1 MDSAGHSQRYLV
13 IMMYTQHKIQ
23 VTQTQKKKIRMK
35 KQTET
40 ERHDQ
45 RDSSSSLL
53 AKRTV
58 RRLCLSSERDIYK
71 RIIIISLFF
80 KSFLSAVICKYN
92 ITSFFDD
99 PFHFAFL
106 CFISILSPVLLFL
119 EL

>member
-58 RRLCLSSERDIYK
+58 RRCSSERDIYK

-92 ITSFFDD
+92 ITSF
-99 PFHFAFL
+99 
-106 CFISILSPVLLFL
+106 
-119 EL
+119 

>member
-58 RRLCLSSERDIYK
+58 RRCSSERDIYK

-80 KSFLSAVICKYN
+80 F
-92 ITSFFDD
+92 
-99 PFHFAFL
+99 
-106 CFISILSPVLLFL
+106 
-119 EL
+119 